1 MPHGNSYRTKYD
13 GGIVM
18 SLLKLSD
25 EGDSKKDNINI
36 VNILMLR
43 ILFFYENMLSCFKN
57 RAKIKAKPLMFST
70 QN

>member
-43 ILFFYENMLSCFKN
+43 ILFFL
-57 RAKIKAKPLMFST
+57 
-70 QN
+70 